1 MPLTTVVATLP
12 TEQADAEGF
21 LRRTSRKTT
30 IELYEPEEGE
40 PAMLYEIYE
49 MGIPVISTGDRWHV
63 NVMQKVPL
71 TVDRDNVPPTYLSL
85 IRSIVIENMQHQL
98 TVADANSA
106 WVKDAIQ
113 RHGDSLGD
121 RTVTRLAELRF
132 GEKRVA
138 YDPSDPEANKLAVS
152 CGYTV
157 VHGGHLSKPEWD
169 AVKRTNAI
177 LPAGQVTP
185 SPKAFSPDGKP
196 LMVLPEEQWTPE
208 IKAVVAYVRRLAPML
223 VGATVAVQISVDPGW
238 PFRAAYGSGELIL
251 NLKRL
256 GHRWFSAESLP
267 EVNRLLIHELGHH
280 FSGDHLSAEYHDAL
294 CRLGARLAELA
305 LAETSLFRIP
315 DVICEQAIGQGGGCE
330 AVPRSPYHG
339 LSETVG

>member
-1 MPLTTVVATLP
+1 VLGQGKALWTGHINFDV
-12 TEQADAEGF
+12 EGRF
-21 LRRTSRKTT
+21 DK
-30 IELYEPEEGE
+30 EVGE
-40 PAMLYEIYE
+40 PGEEFGRLMFQTFLNDCARPWDGGAYEIHDGTE
-49 MGIPVISTGDRWHV
+49 ER
-63 NVMQKVPL
+63 L
-71 TVDRDNVPPTYLSL
+71 EAAL
-85 IRSIVIENMQHQL
+85 IRGMVTGVSEFAGVPFRVV
-98 TVADANSA
+98 VADADGNINIP
-106 WVKDAIQ
+106 V
-113 RHGDSLGD
+113 GD

-152 CGYTV
+152 RGYTV

-185 SPKAFSPDGKP
+185 SPKPFSPDGKP
-196 LMVLPEEQWTPE
+196 LTMLPEEQWTPD
-208 IKAVVAYVRRLAPML
+208 IKAVVAYIRRLAPML
-223 VGATVAVQISVDPGW
+223 VGAAVAVQISIEPGW
-238 PFRAAYGSGELIL
+238 PFRAVYGSGDLIL

-256 GHRWFSAESLP
+256 GNKWFRAESLR

-305 LAETSLFRIP
+305 LVEPSLFRIT
-315 DVICEQAIGQGGGCE
+315 DVIGEQAIGQGGRCE
-330 AVPRSPYHG
+330 AVPRSTDHRR
-339 LSETVG
+339 SKTVE